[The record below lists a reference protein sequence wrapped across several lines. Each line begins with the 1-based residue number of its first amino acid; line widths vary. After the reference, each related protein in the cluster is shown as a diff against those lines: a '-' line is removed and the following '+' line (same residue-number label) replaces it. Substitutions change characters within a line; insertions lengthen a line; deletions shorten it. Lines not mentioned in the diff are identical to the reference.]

1 MVIGIITGGVLSA
14 CAGPSP
20 VADKEAHAPA
30 GLRIPGT
37 YDGILPCRDCE
48 MIRTTITLFEDGALW
63 IRDLYV
69 GVLNGG
75 DDRSDRLGSWRLAED
90 GATLVLTDGSGLTRR
105 FSLGAEGQLRPIGVP
120 EALDPMPL
128 SYQLEHSPESADHRK
143 PFPINGTV
151 DIREGRAYFTD
162 CLSGRRFA
170 IMEEGDFTE
179 AEASFH
185 SLDSTSESG
194 VLMTFEGHLATRPG
208 DPGAPEETVVVMDN
222 LDGVWPEETCGE
234 ESSGGLLEGIH
245 WTLTDLGGFPVSVI
259 PGEKR
264 PFILLDSQAFQ
275 MSGFGGCNRLFGSY
289 ESSGQS
295 LRFGPVGSTRM
306 TCTDVVDE
314 MERAFLDALSATA
327 VYRIEGDSLILLSDE
342 TPLARLTATSAP

>member
-1 MVIGIITGGVLSA
+1 
-14 CAGPSP
+14 
-20 VADKEAHAPA
+20 
-30 GLRIPGT
+30 
-37 YDGILPCRDCE
+37 
-48 MIRTTITLFEDGALW
+48 
-63 IRDLYV
+63 
-69 GVLNGG
+69 
-75 DDRSDRLGSWRLAED
+75 
-90 GATLVLTDGSGLTRR
+90 
-105 FSLGAEGQLRPIGVP
+105 
-120 EALDPMPL
+120 MPL